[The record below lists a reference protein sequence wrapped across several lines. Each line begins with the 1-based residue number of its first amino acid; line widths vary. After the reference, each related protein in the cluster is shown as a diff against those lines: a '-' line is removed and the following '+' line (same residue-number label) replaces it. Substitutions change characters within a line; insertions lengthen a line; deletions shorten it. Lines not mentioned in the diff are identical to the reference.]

1 MKQFIIITS
10 ALLLSFLTGC
20 STERITDYQ
29 PTSTS
34 VRERTA
40 QVLGVEVA
48 VDPFVESERTEK
60 YFDINAVAEG
70 IGIVFV
76 RVSNNTSNQTFIVEK
91 KNFQLV
97 LAGSSSDENADTQTI
112 ERSTSGGQA
121 VAITGAVVG
130 SFGGMAIMFIGGS
143 MISHSMEIQRN
154 FVGKEMP
161 DQTLAPGESM
171 KGFIYYSPVPK
182 NAAWPRG
189 AKMKINLTET
199 KSHESVSTTI
209 PLSQ

>member
-1 MKQFIIITS
+1 
-10 ALLLSFLTGC
+10 
-20 STERITDYQ
+20 
-29 PTSTS
+29 
-34 VRERTA
+34 
-40 QVLGVEVA
+40 VLGVEVA

-130 SFGGMAIMFIGGS
+130 SFGGMAIMFIPAKFRRKRIAGS
-143 MISHSMEIQRN
+143 NTCTWRKHEGFYLLQSRSEECRVATRSKDENQPDRN
-154 FVGKEMP
+154 QK
-161 DQTLAPGESM
+161 
-171 KGFIYYSPVPK
+171 
-182 NAAWPRG
+182 PRIG
-189 AKMKINLTET
+189 LNDNSIVSIKIAYNHNTPYL
-199 KSHESVSTTI
+199 
-209 PLSQ
+209 